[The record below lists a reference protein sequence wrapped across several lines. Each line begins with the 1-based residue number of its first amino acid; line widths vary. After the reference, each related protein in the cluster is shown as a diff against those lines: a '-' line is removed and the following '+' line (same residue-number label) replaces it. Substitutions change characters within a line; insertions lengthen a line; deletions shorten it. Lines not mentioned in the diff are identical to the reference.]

1 MNPAC
6 IDLVKNYEGCSL
18 KAYPDPGT
26 GGEPI
31 TIGWGCTGGFKL
43 GDTCTQ
49 AQADEWLLKRLEETE
64 TGVKALLHVPV
75 TDNQLAALTS
85 FAYNVGLGNLR
96 GSTLLKTINAGPPGP
111 PDSTQFLRWVYA
123 SGRILPGLVKRRQA
137 EKSLFDTPNDL
148 TRPV

>member
-1 MNPAC
+1 MNKAC

-31 TIGWGCTGGFKL
+31 TIGWGCTGNFKL
-43 GDTCTQ
+43 GDVCTQ
-49 AQADEWLLKRLEETE
+49 AQADEWLLKRLSETE
-64 TGVKALLHVPV
+64 TGVKALLHMPV

-96 GSTLLKTINAGPPGP
+96 GSTLLRLINAGT

-137 EKSLFDTPNDL
+137 EKSLFDTPNDKP
-148 TRPV
+148 RPL

>member
-1 MNPAC
+1 VNQAG

-96 GSTLLKTINAGPPGP
+96 GSTLLKLINQGIL
-111 PDSTQFLRWVYA
+111 DSSQFLRWSY
-123 SGRILPGLVKRRQA
+123 SNGKILPGLVKRRQA
-137 EKSLFDTPNDL
+137 EKSLFDTPNDKP
-148 TRPV
+148 RPI

>member
-1 MNPAC
+1 MSQSC

-18 KAYPDPGT
+18 KAYSDPGT

-31 TIGWGCTGGFKL
+31 TIGWGTTGGFKL

-96 GSTLLKTINAGPPGP
+96 GSTLLKTINAGPP
-111 PDSTQFLRWVYA
+111 DSTQFLRWVFA